1 VNAADIMTRAVI
13 SVDPDLP
20 LAEVAK
26 LMLGRG
32 ISAVCVVGHNG
43 KLVGMLSEGDL
54 MRRAEIKTEKK
65 RSWWL
70 RLVAGDEEL
79 ASEYVKCRG
88 RKARDVMSSSPV
100 SVSEETS
107 VADIVAV
114 LEQHRIKRVP
124 VVHDGRVVGIVS
136 RANLLR
142 AFAAEA
148 MHEPPDVS
156 TDDRAV
162 RMRLLEELSKQVW
175 WHGRAEEILVADGIV
190 HLWGTVRSDVE
201 KQAMSIAA
209 ENTAG
214 VKGVRNH
221 ITVSLPVTLYAS

>member
-1 VNAADIMTRAVI
+1 VNAADIMTNTVV

-32 ISAVCVVGHNG
+32 ISAVCVVGPG
-43 KLVGMLSEGDL
+43 DKLVGMVSEGDL
-54 MRRAEIKTEKK
+54 LRRAEIKTEKK

-70 RLVAGDEEL
+70 RLIAEDNAL

-88 RKARDVMSSSPV
+88 RKARDVMSHPPI
-100 SVSEETS
+100 SVSEETP

-114 LEQHRIKRVP
+114 LEQKKIKRVP
-124 VVHDGRVVGIVS
+124 VIRDGRVVGIVS

-142 AFAAEA
+142 AFAAAAEREA
-148 MHEPPDVS
+148 PDVS
-156 TDDRAV
+156 TDDAAV
-162 RMRLLEELSKQVW
+162 RTRLLEALGEQAW
-175 WHGRAEEILVADGIV
+175 WHGRAEDVVVADGIV
-190 HLWGTVRSDVE
+190 HLWGVVRSELE

-214 VKGVRNH
+214 VKSVRNH
-221 ITVSLPVTLYAS
+221 VAVSSPVTLYAS